1 MGTVLLAFGGLGGT
15 AELRGE
21 QGVNGTKISDAG
33 VTAVAGRSPRS
44 VPCRARAVEGTLL
57 DLLW

>member
-21 QGVNGTKISDAG
+21 QGVNGNRGS
-33 VTAVAGRSPRS
+33 
-44 VPCRARAVEGTLL
+44 
-57 DLLW
+57 